1 MSRSQQLIGGEPV
14 AGYQRIFIKPIFAVI
29 TQILANLKNRVEDM
43 ELHLPPKCDL
53 KHDSV
58 VILPSGQL

>member
-1 MSRSQQLIGGEPV
+1 MSRSQQSIAAVPI
-14 AGYQRIFIKPIFAVI
+14 AGYQRIVITPIFAVF

-58 VILPSGQL
+58 VILASGQL